1 MSKQPRISNERELP
15 SDVLQFLL
23 DHPDEVQHVRY
34 RMKDMEERMMRPI
47 REEEERKRRAAL
59 PLKKCTALPYTNC
72 QNMTPGG
79 YICDDCA
86 AEYREDPDAF
96 K

>member
-1 MSKQPRISNERELP
+1 MAMRLPREVVEFLAGDPKELERVK
-15 SDVLQFLL
+15 S
-23 DHPDEVQHVRY
+23 
-34 RMKDMEERMMRPI
+34 RMKDVEELRQRPI
-47 REEEERKRRAAL
+47 REAAEKERRTKL

-79 YICDDCA
+79 YICEDCA

>member
-1 MSKQPRISNERELP
+1 MARKPQLP

-34 RMKDMEERMMRPI
+34 RMQDMENKMLQPLRD
-47 REEEERKRRAAL
+47 EEERKRRAAL
-59 PLKKCTALPYTNC
+59 PLKKCPGLLGPNSC
-72 QNMTPGG
+72 SNMTPGG
-79 YICDDCA
+79 YICDDCN
-86 AEYREDPDAF
+86 AEFSSDPDAY

>member
-1 MSKQPRISNERELP
+1 MASRLP
-15 SDVLQFLL
+15 KEVVQFLL
-23 DHPDEVQHVRY
+23 DNPDELQHVRY
-34 RMKDMEERMMRPI
+34 RMADAEEKRTRPA
-47 REEEERKRRAAL
+47 REAAERERRASL